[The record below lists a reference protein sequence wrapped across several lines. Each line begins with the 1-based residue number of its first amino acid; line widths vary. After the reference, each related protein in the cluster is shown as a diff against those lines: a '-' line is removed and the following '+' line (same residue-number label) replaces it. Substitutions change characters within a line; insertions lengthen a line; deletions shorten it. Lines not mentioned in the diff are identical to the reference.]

1 MRVTQCRAVAG
12 VLIAVTIAGS
22 GWRPAWAQTQPAAEA
37 NQTPSD
43 PAEQTVPAS
52 SSESA
57 ADGGATPEAPAQ
69 SSTNEESGTPEN
81 TEEAATASV
90 TPPEPQSPA
99 EGDASEDAGAAQSVK
114 EVATIPLSPEPPQS
128 VIPVE
133 SSDSTVLEEVVVTA
147 QRRVQSVLDVPIAMT
162 VVDDK
167 FLAEQGITD
176 LTELSRYLPNTK
188 LRTDLAFGQ
197 AANIRGFTRQASNSA
212 FEQAVGLLVDGVSYN
227 ENDYFITSLFDVERI
242 EVLRGPQG
250 TLLGKNTTGGLINI
264 TTKDPT
270 DFYTGVFDAQV
281 GEVGRQR
288 FDGAVSGP
296 LIAGA
301 LNFRIALNTD
311 ARDGVIG
318 NTTDEFVSGAPD
330 AVLSRDRM
338 SVRAK
343 LEAPDVFGSKLLVQ
357 YERSEVEYVGT
368 GVEFVE
374 IAENPADFLRQYD
387 PKLDLE
393 PGNFTGSVDDGGYTE
408 RTVEKLVGRWG
419 TAWGNW
425 GVDVIAGYG
434 NVDSLITGA
443 DATPAPLNT
452 FFFDQKK
459 PSYSLEAIGSTSE
472 LFGSLDFTG
481 GIFYQNR
488 KLKDYVSQLDIN
500 TPVFARWLAAQS
512 APPPPIPPG
521 PPTPQSAHEVT
532 TMFFNQTADSLALYG
547 QAGWPFAR
555 RWTLIGGLR
564 VSQERKEATFN
575 RTLSDNAVILPQLLG
590 FEEFMAQ
597 RSRTEVL
604 SIPKVALQYK
614 PFETASFFVHWA
626 QGFRSGGF
634 NADAGSNN
642 GLEFEPEVL
651 TEYAANAKLVLFG
664 GQLRLNVGYFY
675 DELED
680 FQLVTTDPE
689 QQATITTNAGSARA
703 QGFEM
708 DVTWAATS
716 WLTLIGSL
724 GTNDAVFTDFKFG
737 PCARD
742 RPNTDG
748 DADTRCDLTGETPPF
763 VADFTSSLTATVGL
777 PLASIPGI
785 GGFFGR
791 YGVEF
796 QGGVTVE
803 YDGDQG
809 TGIPGDERLTQ
820 PAYSRIN
827 AHAGFGSFTQGWSFR
842 ITGDNLTNESVNRG
856 RGMISSS
863 NAIVQQ
869 VEPPRLIYGQLRWEL

>member
-1 MRVTQCRAVAG
+1 MWVEQRRAAVGILVAVA
-12 VLIAVTIAGS
+12 IAGS
-22 GWRPAWAQTQPAAEA
+22 GWHPAWAQEETAAETKQTPEPNGETVQASSSDPAAEDSGS
-37 NQTPSD
+37 Q
-43 PAEQTVPAS
+43 
-52 SSESA
+52 
-57 ADGGATPEAPAQ
+57 EAPEQ
-69 SSTNEESGTPEN
+69 SSASEEAGAMES
-81 TEEAATASV
+81 TEEAV
-90 TPPEPQSPA
+90 GPPPVAESPA
-99 EGDASEDAGAAQSVK
+99 TSSAGEETGTAESV
-114 EVATIPLSPEPPQS
+114 ETVATIPVQELKPLPQPTGS
-128 VIPVE
+128 VV
-133 SSDSTVLEEVVVTA
+133 SSNATVLDEIVVTA
-147 QRRVQSVLDVPIAMT
+147 QRKVQSVLDVPIAMT

-227 ENDYFITSLFDVERI
+227 ENDYFITSLFDVERV

-264 TTKDPT
+264 TTKEPT
-270 DFYTGVFDAQV
+270 DFFSGFFDAQT

-288 FDGAVSGP
+288 FDAALGGP
-296 LIAGA
+296 LIADA
-301 LNFRIALNTD
+301 LNFRLALNTD
-311 ARDGVIG
+311 ARDGVMQ
-318 NTTDEFVSGAPD
+318 NTTAEFVPGAP
-330 AVLSRDRM
+330 ASVLSRDRV
-338 SVRAK
+338 SLRAK
-343 LEAPDVFGSKLLVQ
+343 LEAPDLFGSRLTVQ
-357 YERSEVEYVGT
+357 YERSEVEYLGT
-368 GVEFVE
+368 AVEFVE
-374 IAENPADFLRQYD
+374 IAENPADFLREYD

-393 PGNFTGSVDDGGYTE
+393 PGNFVGSVDDGGYTK
-408 RTVEKLVGRWG
+408 RTVEKLIGRWG
-419 TAWGNW
+419 GQWGGW
-425 GVDVIAGYG
+425 GMDVIAGYG

-459 PSYSLEAIGSTSE
+459 PSFSVEAIGSTTE

-500 TPVFARWLAAQS
+500 TPVFTRWLAAQS
-512 APPPPIPPG
+512 APPPPG
-521 PPTPQSAHEVT
+521 PPAAQGAHEVT
-532 TMFFNQTADSLALYG
+532 TMYFNQNADSLAVYG
-547 QAGWPFAR
+547 QTGWHFAQ
-555 RWTLIGGLR
+555 RWTLIGGVR
-564 VSQERKEATFN
+564 VSQEKKSATWN
-575 RTLSDNAVILPQLLG
+575 RTLSDNAVLLPQLLG
-590 FEEFMAQ
+590 FEEFTDA
-597 RSRTEVL
+597 RNRTEVL
-604 SIPKVALQYK
+604 SIPKIALQYK
-614 PFETASFFVHWA
+614 PADTASFFLHWA

-634 NADAGSNN
+634 NADAGSAD

-664 GQLRLNVGYFY
+664 GQLRLNLGYFY

-703 QGFEM
+703 QGFEL
-708 DVTWAATS
+708 DASWAPTD
-716 WLTLIGSL
+716 WLTLIATL

-737 PCARD
+737 PCSRD

-763 VADFTSSLTATVGL
+763 VADFTSSLTATFGL

-785 GGFFGR
+785 GAISFFDRHGI
-791 YGVEF
+791 EF
-796 QGGVTVE
+796 QGGATVE

-820 PAYSRIN
+820 PSYSRIN
-827 AHAGFGSFTQGWSFR
+827 AHLGFGSFTQGWSFR
-842 ITGDNLTNESVNRG
+842 VTGDNLTNEPVNRG

-869 VEPPRLIYGQLRWEL
+869 TEPPRLIYGQLRWEL